1 MKPTIIVVDNDLA
14 ILDQFND
21 GLCDSYHVI
30 LVKNGSEA
38 REWFDIGLGDLV
50 ITEVQSRCDNGLTMI
65 EHVKSFDSS
74 VPVIAFGNV
83 RGQGEDRTVTDE
95 RSADVYTDKPIAMPY
110 MRETIR
116 TLIERSKR
124 KSPQESYLLGRNES
138 PN

>member
-30 LVKNGSEA
+30 LVKNGREA

-50 ITEVQSRCDNGLTMI
+50 ITEVRSRCDNGLTMI
-65 EHVKSFDSS
+65 EHVKAFDSS
-74 VPVIAFGNV
+74 VPVIAFGDATV
-83 RGQGEDRTVTDE
+83 RGEASTGTNEHL
-95 RSADVYTDKPIAMPY
+95 ADAYADKPIALPNI
-110 MRETIR
+110 RETIR
-116 TLIERSKR
+116 TLIERSQQ
-124 KSPQESYLLGRNES
+124 KSPQESFLQGRNES